1 MPAVV
6 VQATRKACAS
16 MHSQQDTAASESR
29 KRKSGGAPLAF
40 GGAAPEPTPRKAARK
55 TVAQAPAPAASRAQ
69 ALKPKS
75 QSSSQAA
82 MPRPLKA
89 KSESALSL
97 PVGGADKVKQL
108 QSDLES
114 SQEDNASLTK
124 QIEEVQAELMDSKT
138 KARDASSRHKQAAE
152 EISALK
158 RKLEEQQTEAVRVQE
173 EQKAEAA
180 RLQAQATE
188 LAQAREKAAQEMAEL
203 RASLERARE
212 EADEQGSQMA
222 EMSER
227 SRAQEELRKKMHE
240 TIQDLKGNIRVFCR
254 VRGGA
259 DAAASCVRCPPTSDG
274 DSSVLE
280 LHPPVA
286 KGKQP
291 PAGSMTRFQFDR
303 VFDASAT
310 QADVFAEVSQL
321 TQSALDG
328 FKVCV
333 FAYGQTGSGKTFT
346 MGGPKEKGAELR
358 GVVPR
363 AAEQAFETAEQM
375 RSLGWDFSFELSC
388 LEIYNEELRDLLGE
402 ERSGKKAKEA
412 SDTAKLKLIDSGTEV
427 SVPGLNVLP
436 VANTD
441 ELHAHLARAAKAR
454 ATASTKCND
463 QSSRSHFLFRLRCV
477 GVNESSGQRTD
488 GELNLVDL
496 AGSERVKESGVKGVA
511 LTEAQNI
518 NRSLSA
524 LGDVIAAM
532 AGKAKHVPYRNS
544 KLTHLLSNA
553 LRGKAKTLMFVNV
566 APTADSCSET
576 KGSLMFAQKVNGCDM
591 GPIARCGGTPGAAR
605 PPAKAK

>member
-16 MHSQQDTAASESR
+16 LHSQQDTVASENR
-29 KRKSGGAPLAF
+29 KRKPGGASPSV
-40 GGAAPEPTPRKAARK
+40 GAAAEPTPRKAARK
-55 TVAQAPAPAASRAQ
+55 LVAAPAPSASRAT
-69 ALKPKS
+69 LKPIS
-75 QSSSQAA
+75 ESSSQAA
-82 MPRPLKA
+82 ILKPKKA
-89 KSESALSL
+89 KSEPVLS
-97 PVGGADKVKQL
+97 VSDGGADKLKQL
-108 QSDLES
+108 QTDLES

-124 QIEEVQAELMDSKT
+124 QIEEVQAELQESKT

-152 EISALK
+152 EISTLK
-158 RKLEEQQTEAVRVQE
+158 RKLEEQQAEAARVQA

-180 RLQAQATE
+180 RLQAQAAE
-188 LAQAREKAAQEMAEL
+188 LAEAREKAAQEMAEL

-212 EADEQGSQMA
+212 EVTEQGSQMA

-254 VRGGA
+254 VRGGSDA
-259 DAAASCVRCPPTSDG
+259 AAASCVRCPPTSDG

-286 KGKQP
+286 TGKQP

-328 FKVCV
+328 FKVCI

-346 MGGPKEKGAELR
+346 MDGPRGKGAELR

-402 ERSGKKAKEA
+402 ERSKKGKEA
-412 SDTAKLKLIDSGTEV
+412 SDTAKLKLIDSGSEV
-427 SVPGLNVLP
+427 SVPGLSVLP
-436 VANTD
+436 VANQD

-477 GVNESSGQRTD
+477 GVNEASGQRTD

-496 AGSERVKESGVKGVA
+496 AGSERVKESGVKGAA
-511 LTEAQNI
+511 LAEAQNI
-518 NRSLSA
+518 NKSLSA

-532 AGKAKHVPYRNS
+532 ATKAKHVPYRNS
-544 KLTHLLSNA
+544 RLTHLLSNA

-566 APTADSCSET
+566 APTAEYCHET
-576 KGSLMFAQKVNGCDM
+576 KSSLMFAQKVNGCDV
-591 GPIARCGGTPGAAR
+591 GPAARCGGTPGATR
-605 PPAKAK
+605 PPTKGK